1 LYPDQMHIDPV
12 RARAIPGE
20 GNSERRQF
28 RAKATAGEGIPGGAT
43 ERADPSEGTCRT
55 DRPGER
61 LWMQQ
66 MQQMQR

>member
-1 LYPDQMHIDPV
+1 MHIDPV

-20 GNSERRQF
+20 GNSRAGRR
-28 RAKATAGEGIPGGAT
+28 TA
-43 ERADPSEGTCRT
+43 RADPSEGTCRP

-66 MQQMQR
+66 MQQMQQMQR